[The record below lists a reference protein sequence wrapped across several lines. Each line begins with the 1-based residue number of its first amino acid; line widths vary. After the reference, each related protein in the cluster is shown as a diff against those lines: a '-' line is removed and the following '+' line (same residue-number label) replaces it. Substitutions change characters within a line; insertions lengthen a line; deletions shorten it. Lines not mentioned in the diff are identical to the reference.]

1 MFLYVHIYKMKQ
13 LGMCIPTIHDDRAIQ
28 LRANQPYKLV
38 GVKSL
43 VHLSG
48 TGSQDLPLMKGA
60 VTTYAWSVAKGIAS
74 TSVVVD
80 D

>member
-1 MFLYVHIYKMKQ
+1 MKQ
-13 LGMCIPTIHDDRAIQ
+13 LGMCIPTIHDDTAIQ
-28 LRANQPYKLV
+28 LRETNQPYKLA

-74 TSVVVD
+74 VVVD